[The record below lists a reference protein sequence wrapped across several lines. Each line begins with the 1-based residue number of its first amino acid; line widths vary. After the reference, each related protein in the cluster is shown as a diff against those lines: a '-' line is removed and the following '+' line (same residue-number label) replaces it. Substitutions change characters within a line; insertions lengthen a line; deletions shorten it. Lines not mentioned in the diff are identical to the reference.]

1 MAFKNFTTSEAI
13 SKAFRENS
21 DKQSGQISVTLV
33 NSSGVSIKM
42 TTIPEN
48 RLGSE
53 CSGSEGATGRVLTLQ
68 NTSESGSPIAVW
80 VEDQLINTSDYT
92 INHLSS
98 SSTITFDNINI
109 FDADNILVHYQ
120 I

>member
-1 MAFKNFTTSEAI
+1 MGFKMFTVAEAL

-33 NSSGVSIKM
+33 DSSGNSIKA

-68 NTSESGSPIAVW
+68 NTSESGSPVSVW
-80 VEDQLINTSDYT
+80 VEDQLINISDYT
-92 INHLSS
+92 VNHLSA

-109 FDADNILVHYQ
+109 FDADTILVHYQ